1 MDVSLTRSGLKRS
14 SRSENYSGCCL
25 PLKKMTNKILA
36 LKYRPQEFKDLIG
49 QEVMAKTITN
59 AIKLGKTPN
68 AYLLTGIRGV
78 GKTTTAR
85 LIAKALNCSK
95 NFSEGEK
102 CKTSENCHCQ
112 EIVNSSHIDVLE
124 MDAASKTGIDD
135 IRDLIENSKYS
146 PTSAKF
152 KIFIIDEVHMLS
164 KQAFNA
170 LLKTLEEPPPR
181 LKFIL
186 ATTEVRKI
194 PVTILSRCQRFDL
207 KRVGLDKIFSHLKNI
222 IEKEKGKITDGA
234 LKIISQASEGSVRDG
249 ISLLDRA
256 LVSQNINSK
265 KEIQESDV
273 RQMLGLADRSKLIL
287 LFREILSGNQ
297 KGATEHLKKLMEM
310 GLDSKNFLNDI
321 LEIIYLFNRKINLG
335 SIENDMSIS
344 ESETELIEEFSK
356 NLDVQ
361 DLGLFWQLTIKTM
374 DDLKIIS
381 NENLALEMYVM
392 QLIHL
397 KNINDTEILSNESKL
412 DTQNLHEKKEFSKN
426 IIEETQD
433 EDKSIKNIKNQ
444 LKSTN
449 QIKANIENKPKL
461 NQTTSN
467 SFQINTFE
475 ELINIA
481 HQQKEVE
488 LKYDLERN
496 VKLVSFTKGKINISF
511 NEKLNKNFIKI
522 LTEKL
527 LIWTGERWIIS
538 LSKNEGAKTFLNDQ
552 QVIIKDVCVD
562 YSDPQ
567 FHDYQ
572 SGIVFRKNTNWISVC
587 AIGGTLIVQSIKD
600 QCGSDLSRR
609 INVGDRLFTPQRF
622 LEERAK
628 RTVYTP
634 KGLKE

>member
-1 MDVSLTRSGLKRS
+1 MI
-14 SRSENYSGCCL
+14 N
-25 PLKKMTNKILA
+25 NKILA
-36 LKYRPQEFKDLIG
+36 LKYRPQEFADLIG
-49 QEVMAKTITN
+49 QEVIAQTITN
-59 AIKLGKTPN
+59 AITIGKTPN

-85 LIAKALNCSK
+85 LIAKALNCVK
-95 NFSEGEK
+95 NYEEK
-102 CKTSENCHCQ
+102 GKCSVENFCDSCK
-112 EIVNSSHIDVLE
+112 EIANSNHIDILE

-135 IRDLIENSKYS
+135 IRELIENSKYS

-152 KIFIIDEVHMLS
+152 KIFIIDEAHMLS
-164 KQAFNA
+164 KQAFNG

-194 PVTILSRCQRFDL
+194 PITILSRCQRFDL
-207 KRVGLDKIFSHLKNI
+207 KRVELDKIFLHLKNI
-222 IEKEKGKITDGA
+222 VEKEKGKITEGA

-287 LFREILSGNQ
+287 LFKEILLGNQ
-297 KGATEHLKKLMEM
+297 KTATKYLKELMEI
-310 GLDSKNFLNDI
+310 GLDAKNFLNDI

-335 SIENDMSIS
+335 SIEKDMSVS
-344 ESETELIEEFSK
+344 ESEVELIDEFSK

-361 DLGLFWQLTIKTM
+361 DLGLFWQLTVKTM

-381 NENLALEMYVM
+381 NENLALEMYIM

-397 KNINDTEILSNESKL
+397 KGINNSEVLKNENNL
-412 DTQNLHEKKEFSKN
+412 ETQSSLEKNGFSKN
-426 IIEETQD
+426 TIEEPQD
-433 EDKSIKNIKNQ
+433 DEKSLKNVKNQ
-444 LKSTN
+444 LKNTN
-449 QIKANIENKPKL
+449 QIKANIESKPIL
-461 NQTTSN
+461 NQTSPN
-467 SFQINTFE
+467 FFQINTFG

-481 HQQKEVE
+481 NEQKEVE

-496 VKLVSFTKGKINISF
+496 VKLVSFAKGKIDISF

-527 LIWTGERWIIS
+527 LVWTGERWIIS
-538 LSKNEGAKTFLNDQ
+538 LSKNEGAKTFHEINKEKKENEFKNEENSKL
-552 QVIIKDVCVD
+552 VKEFLSIF
-562 YSDPQ
+562 SDA
-567 FHDYQ
+567 
-572 SGIVFRKNTNWISVC
+572 N
-587 AIGGTLIVQSIKD
+587 L
-600 QCGSDLSRR
+600 
-609 INVGDRLFTPQRF
+609 INVKD
-622 LEERAK
+622 K
-628 RTVYTP
+628 NDN
-634 KGLKE
+634 